1 MRDSNHIVMGV
12 ATAVVLTE
20 SHLLLQSC
28 SENTLAYRLSSGIQ
42 HIITDT
48 GLPMWFYFFIGISLY
63 LLGVILPDVD
73 SPYSMIG
80 KKLHVPVEH
89 RTWLHSIWFALIFA
103 VGSIWVRVLCFLS
116 FGIVVHLFFD
126 SFSRSGIQWFY
137 PFPLRRKWGKKS
149 SHILK
154 LYHTSQVSE
163 YVFVGVVI
171 LLTVIYS
178 VFTIQQIYHI
188 FPL

>member
-1 MRDSNHIVMGV
+1 MRDSNHIITGV
-12 ATAVVLTE
+12 STAIVLTE
-20 SHLLLQSC
+20 SYLLLQSC
-28 SENTLAYRLSSGIQ
+28 SENTLSYRLSSGI
-42 HIITDT
+42 HHVITDT
-48 GLPMWFYFFIGISLY
+48 VLPMWFYFFIGIVLY

-80 KKLHVPVEH
+80 KKLYIPIEH
-89 RTWLHSIWFALIFA
+89 RTWLHSIWFVIPFA

-116 FGIVVHLFFD
+116 FGIFIHLFFD

-137 PFPLRRKWGKKS
+137 PFRRKQNKKS

-154 LYHTSQVSE
+154 LYHTSHVSE
-163 YVFVGVVI
+163 YVFVGIVV
-171 LLTVIYS
+171 LLTIVYS